1 MSMQAA
7 ILSEREVVCV
17 PDPCITFRFSTAGVF
32 EPARA
37 EAVRDLHLRERR
49 LLLAHLPA
57 SVGIGEGSR
66 AEHPEYFELR

>member
-17 PDPCITFRFSTAGVF
+17 PDPCITFRFSTAGVS

-49 LLLAHLPA
+49 VLPA
-57 SVGIGEGSR
+57 GLEPLEPLSPACR
-66 AEHPEYFELR
+66 CD